1 MDFIDTNGENLYSMD
16 IVITKM
22 RDFAKL
28 IDSNRDVID
37 SSRLKK
43 IAEAINILANM
54 VKIVNEIAVEQ
65 AKKDAIDD
73 FVAKLKDRFGGEK

>member
-16 IVITKM
+16 TVITKM

-37 SSRLKK
+37 SSCLKK

-54 VKIVNEIAVEQ
+54 VKIVNEVAVEQ